1 MPLSELVYCVA
12 IAFKMTQKV
21 EQRICIKLCIKLEHF
36 CTETIQMIQKA
47 FKDNA
52 MSAAPKKS
60 VAQTLQKRL
69 RIVESDPCLGR
80 PATSRTS
87 KNVKCEQAAIN
98 KCQKTVGD
106 PKVPTL
112 KKTEVSL
119 SYVQCFLHLVSS
131 SVNEFLY
138 SS

>member
-1 MPLSELVYCVA
+1 
-12 IAFKMTQKV
+12 
-21 EQRICIKLCIKLEHF
+21 
-36 CTETIQMIQKA
+36 MIQKA

-87 KNVKCEQAAIN
+87 KNVKCEQATIN

-112 KKTEVSL
+112 KKTEVGIVLCTMFLAS
-119 SYVQCFLHLVSS
+119 CFFFS
-131 SVNEFLY
+131 
-138 SS
+138 